1 MSSPPTQPL
10 SPVHAPP
17 KGVNVNITITY
28 PEQAPKLQRSKRI
41 TEEQIEFLSQYQKY
55 FEQVPESAEDYTD
68 GTWCQENKENDSS
81 KANKRR
87 RLNQQ

>member
-10 SPVHAPP
+10 
-17 KGVNVNITITY
+17 NVNITITY